1 MAHPMV
7 IGKGFQLGG
16 GRFERGEH
24 GIDDLAL
31 FGGEL
36 RDGARAAGAVAAG
49 EEVHRLVVFD
59 AERLLRVGRGEV
71 ERGVDRNVLEDE
83 LLEALEPLFR
93 EERAAGVL
101 SSFVRNVL
109 PAFFSVSVL
118 QFLDL
123 TLAAV
128 FSNHVL
134 KESMSFRPALK
145 LSAEAVKRPPYWKRR
160 RSELAGSSVFVSAS
174 ASLQPVAD
182 LMNAKASA
190 SIGSSL
196 LW

>member
-1 MAHPMV
+1 MPV
-7 IGKGFQLGG
+7 QP
-16 GRFERGEH
+16 
-24 GIDDLAL
+24 
-31 FGGEL
+31 
-36 RDGARAAGAVAAG
+36 
-49 EEVHRLVVFD
+49 
-59 AERLLRVGRGEV
+59 
-71 ERGVDRNVLEDE
+71 
-83 LLEALEPLFR
+83 EPLP
-93 EERAAGVL
+93 RAKKFIALLFSMPNAFSGSGAARLNVG
-101 SSFVRNVL
+101 SRAMSSKTNFSKPMRPSFVRNVL

-160 RSELAGSSVFVSAS
+160 RSELAGSSVFLSAS

>member
-1 MAHPMV
+1 MPV
-7 IGKGFQLGG
+7 QP
-16 GRFERGEH
+16 
-24 GIDDLAL
+24 
-31 FGGEL
+31 
-36 RDGARAAGAVAAG
+36 
-49 EEVHRLVVFD
+49 
-59 AERLLRVGRGEV
+59 
-71 ERGVDRNVLEDE
+71 
-83 LLEALEPLFR
+83 EPLP
-93 EERAAGVL
+93 RAKKFIALLFSMPNAFSGSGAARLNVG
-101 SSFVRNVL
+101 SRAMSSKTNFSKPMRPSFVRNVP

-118 QFLDL
+118 Q
-123 TLAAV
+123 
-128 FSNHVL
+128 
-134 KESMSFRPALK
+134 SMSFRPALK